1 MFGVGRPRCLG
12 GSTRYAAIPVLLACL
27 CILLVACSES
37 SEKKSSGD
45 KNRGESASR
54 SKSNLVE
61 DTTEKERTG
70 SKPKASKKA
79 TEKDDSETTI
89 EDEPKDTIEGEVTQE
104 EATQK
109 EATREKTAEP
119 TEEEVQEEVPEIVP
133 ADAVPDTAFDAL
145 LPDLQA
151 ITADTIVLPSELPEA
166 LGNPAIWGERPTE
179 EPRIYPE
186 YGIVF
191 TNTTPK
197 DTFAEPPRVDMLGTL
212 TSAPIPA
219 GMPDNVPEGFE
230 ESNAEEV
237 SLPDGTVAALRY
249 LTPVGLTNTSAK
261 WEGRFEKDDA
271 GYWLEVYGDESSGET
286 ARRALASMVKVPNEA
301 PPEET
306 TEDEDPIATFIDD
319 YYKAVS
325 DEDWAQTYSYLTKSA
340 QDEFT
345 EEEWVAAQEIRASQ
359 NPRPPIASVETVGG
373 TAGGDA
379 AILDVQIT
387 YEDGSQET
395 ISGMTIVADTV
406 NQPYGIKRALSG
418 NDVEYLRGLLEGS

>member
-1 MFGVGRPRCLG
+1 MFGVGKSWCLG
-12 GSTRYAAIPVLLACL
+12 GSTRYAAILVLLACL

-45 KNRGESASR
+45 RNGGESALR
-54 SKSNLVE
+54 SESNSVE

-79 TEKDDSETTI
+79 TEKGESETTI
-89 EDEPKDTIEGEVTQE
+89 ENEPTDTIKE

-109 EATREKTAEP
+109 EATREKTEES
-119 TEEEVQEEVPEIVP
+119 TEEEVPESIP

-151 ITADTIVLPSELPEA
+151 ITADTIVLPAELPAA

-191 TNTTPK
+191 TNTTPE

-212 TSAPIPA
+212 TSAPIPV

-237 SLPDGTVAALRY
+237 SLPDGTVATLRY
-249 LTPVGLTNTSAK
+249 LTPVGLTNTSSK
-261 WEGRFEKDDA
+261 WEGRFEMDDA

-325 DEDWAQTYSYLTKSA
+325 DEDWSQTYSYLTKSA

-373 TAGGDA
+373 AAGGDA
-379 AILDVQIT
+379 AILDVQTT

-395 ISGMTIVADTV
+395 ISGITIVADTV
-406 NQPYGIKRALSG
+406 NEPYGIKRGLSES
-418 NDVEYLRGLLEGS
+418 DVEYLRGLLEGS